1 MGGSSS
7 SESSSGDERRKKKK
21 EHKKKEKKERK
32 REKKEKKK
40 RERKGGGAGAPPA
53 GVEPCSEDD
62 YFRRTAEFQRWLQES
77 RGQFLQEM
85 PSEESRRLFSKFAS
99 KWNGGELASH
109 LYNAT
114 SAASGNQRTR
124 HTWAFANSLSAAEQL
139 QLESTRDSIQAQTG
153 RAAGQNRD
161 QAALARVAGAKRQ
174 REEPGRAVDEAAA
187 ALGISTRHDAGSRDA
202 LLAKRAAQTAFHR
215 RREDEDTGPALNDR
229 VLLGGGAA
237 DDLAP
242 RLAKRHEASAR
253 RADASSARV
262 RELEAKEAER
272 MANFK
277 RQMGLP

>member
-99 KWNGGELASH
+99 KWNGGELKPKYYASVE
-109 LYNAT
+109 AT
-114 SAASGNQRTR
+114 S
-124 HTWAFANSLSAAEQL
+124 
-139 QLESTRDSIQAQTG
+139 
-153 RAAGQNRD
+153 
-161 QAALARVAGAKRQ
+161 QAARPFRSRSIAGLLARGW
-174 REEPGRAVDEAAA
+174 P
-187 ALGISTRHDAGSRDA
+187 S
-202 LLAKRAAQTAFHR
+202 
-215 RREDEDTGPALNDR
+215 
-229 VLLGGGAA
+229 
-237 DDLAP
+237 
-242 RLAKRHEASAR
+242 
-253 RADASSARV
+253 
-262 RELEAKEAER
+262 
-272 MANFK
+272 
-277 RQMGLP
+277 